1 MSSEAETS
9 LNIQKLLD
17 PSRADNQAVPFS
29 IGGSSAPRSIFTPN
43 PVLIARGASD
53 PPGAIS
59 GP

>member
-17 PSRADNQAVPFS
+17 PSRADNRAVPCSMFTAQS
-29 IGGSSAPRSIFTPN
+29 GFNRPLSSETFREQA
-43 PVLIARGASD
+43 AD

-59 GP
+59 GS